1 MIQVGKVSEIGQV
14 EISDMLFTA
23 KGPTAGIVLM
33 EWNLKASAPG
43 AAGMW
48 GMSDTRREMIN
59 TNVDL

>member
-1 MIQVGKVSEIGQV
+1 
-14 EISDMLFTA
+14 MLFTA

-33 EWNLKASAPG
+33 EWNLKATAPG